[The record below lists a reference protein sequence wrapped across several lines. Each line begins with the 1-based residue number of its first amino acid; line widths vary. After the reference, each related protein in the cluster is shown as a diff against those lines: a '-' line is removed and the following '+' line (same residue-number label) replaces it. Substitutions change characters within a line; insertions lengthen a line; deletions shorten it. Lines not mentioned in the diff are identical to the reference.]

1 MDRIGFDRIKHKV
14 LKFKLKGDKNM
25 ILKDKKFLQ
34 FNEEIKQRGGCK
46 KVSFEEGEQI
56 AAELLQELKTSKSGV
71 GLAAPQIGYDAQVMV
86 VNVKKPMVFINPTIL
101 SLDDEIIYKEACLS
115 FPNKYINTHRY
126 KWVNI
131 KADNFEQH
139 YKCGGSMVFGPTNE
153 HMEDDGQDPD
163 GLLEGVCIQHE
174 FDHLQGI
181 TMYDRRYIVP
191 QVVSEK
197 TYGRNEKVILIKGEE
212 TKTIKYKK
220 ADKYLNDGWV
230 IQ

>member
-1 MDRIGFDRIKHKV
+1 
-14 LKFKLKGDKNM
+14 M
-25 ILKDKKFLQ
+25 ILKEDKFIQ
-34 FNEEIKQRGGCK
+34 FNEQIRKQGGCK

-56 AAELLQELKTSKSGV
+56 ASELLDELSNSKTGV

-115 FPNKYINTHRY
+115 FPNKYINTNRY

-191 QVVSEK
+191 QVKSEK
-197 TYGRNEKVILIKGEE
+197 TYGRNEKVILIKGDE

-220 ADKYLNDGWV
+220 ADKYLNDGWI

>member
-1 MDRIGFDRIKHKV
+1 MDRVGFDKFKHKI
-14 LKFKLKGDKNM
+14 KNFNFKGDNTM
-25 ILKDKKFLQ
+25 ILKEDKFIQ
-34 FNEEIKQRGGCK
+34 FNEQIKQQGGCK

-56 AAELLQELKTSKSGV
+56 AAELLEELTKSKTGV
-71 GLAAPQIGYDAQVMV
+71 GIAAPQIGYDAQVMV

-131 KADNFEQH
+131 KADNFQDH
-139 YKCGGSMVFGPTNE
+139 YSCGGSMVFGPTNE
-153 HMEDDGQDPD
+153 HMEEDGQDPD

-191 QVVSEK
+191 QAKSEK